1 MKSSTTLTLCTMNFK
16 LSSASLRAHI
26 NSAARVQARV
36 FMSSLC
42 SCALQELQLVEAEP
56 HNFAPAE
63 WPINIV
69 DYEVHKTVAAR
80 ES

>member
-1 MKSSTTLTLCTMNFK
+1 
-16 LSSASLRAHI
+16 
-26 NSAARVQARV
+26 
-36 FMSSLC
+36 MSVLC

-69 DYEVHKTVAAR
+69 DYEFRKTVAAR
-80 ES
+80 DSRDSES

>member
-1 MKSSTTLTLCTMNFK
+1 
-16 LSSASLRAHI
+16 
-26 NSAARVQARV
+26 
-36 FMSSLC
+36 MSSLC

-63 WPINIV
+63 WPINV
-69 DYEVHKTVAAR
+69 VYYEFRKKVGAR